1 MDTKSSKL
9 YISGATGFVGTHLIK
24 DLEESSLTIVKIG
37 RKELS
42 NLENFQFEESS
53 DFIHLAAHVHNMVV
67 TDKEAEKLAHENIN
81 HKLSV
86 DLYKKFISES
96 KSGTFIFTSTVHV
109 HANLTN
115 GVFKIKDTPKPIS
128 PYGIS
133 KLAAEND
140 MLKLIS
146 NKPNDCRLVIVR
158 LPMVYGPG
166 NKGNI
171 LRLISTARK
180 KIRLPIGD
188 FNNARSLVYVKNVTF
203 SILKILQN
211 SSIANGSIYFIT
223 DEEDK
228 SLSQMYDQIYIELNQ
243 RKGSFYFPKFI
254 IRAGFILFDIL
265 EKLLKRPLPLNSEAY
280 HRLNNEYRFEGNRLL
295 EEMNVHLPYDFKSG
309 IRETIDYYQR
319 GQN

>member
-1 MDTKSSKL
+1 MDTKSSIL
-9 YISGATGFVGTHLIK
+9 YISGATGFVGSHLIK
-24 DLEESSLTIVKIG
+24 DLEESSLAIVKIG

-42 NLENFQFEESS
+42 NLESFHFEENS

-67 TDKEAEKLAHENIN
+67 TDEEAEKLAHENIN

-96 KSGTFIFTSTVHV
+96 KRGTFIFTSTVHV

-146 NKPNDCRLVIVR
+146 NKPNDCRLIIVR

-171 LRLISTARK
+171 LRLISAARK
-180 KIRLPIGD
+180 KIMLPIGD
-188 FNNARSLVYVKNVTF
+188 FNNARSLVYVKNVSF
-203 SILKILQN
+203 CMLKILKN
-211 SSIANGSIYFIT
+211 STISNGSIYFLT
-223 DEEDK
+223 DKEDK
-228 SLSQMYDQIYIELNQ
+228 SLSEMYDQIFSELNQ
-243 RKGSFYFPKFI
+243 KKGTFYFPKI
-254 IRAGFILFDIL
+254 IIKIGFFFFDIL
-265 EKLLKRPLPLNSEAY
+265 QRVFRTPLPLNYDAY
-280 HRLNNEYRFEGNRLL
+280 HRLNNEYRFDGSSLL
-295 EEMNVHLPYDFKSG
+295 KELNDELPYNFQQG
-309 IRETIDYYQR
+309 IRETIDYYH
-319 GQN
+319 NNSH